1 MPFLLFNTLIKQFFF
16 YLWCLIKFSE
26 SMSQIKLINIVGARP
41 QIIKASAISRAIR
54 NYYSNQIT
62 EIIVHTGQHYD
73 KEMSEVFFDELE
85 IHKPH
90 YNLGVGSAGHG
101 KQTSLMI
108 TGIEEILVKEKPD
121 CVLLYGDTNSTL
133 AGALAAAKLHFPV
146 IHIEAGLRSFNK
158 TMPEELN
165 RIMSDHSS
173 TLLFAPTNAAFKNLM
188 NEGFKPENSPPYT
201 ISNPKIYL
209 TGDIMYDNTLFFA
222 GLAEKK
228 KKGFLEKL
236 SLKRDNYVLVT
247 IHRDTNTDDID
258 RLREILIALK
268 SLAEENDIVLV
279 MPFHPRTI
287 VSLKNRLEKLYDEL
301 IHCSYLKIIPPVSF
315 LEMILLEK
323 SCRMIVTDSGGVQ
336 KESHFFKKPC
346 IILRNET
353 EWIELVN
360 NGTSK
365 LVGADQVLIRHE
377 FLSFMNSHSVLEYP
391 GFYGDGK
398 AAEFIL
404 SEILLMFEKEQHL

>member
-1 MPFLLFNTLIKQFFF
+1 
-16 YLWCLIKFSE
+16 
-26 SMSQIKLINIVGARP
+26 MSQIKLINIVGARP

-54 NYYSNQIT
+54 KHFAENIS

-73 KEMSEVFFDELE
+73 KEMSDVFFDELE

-90 YNLGVGSAGHG
+90 YNLGVGSAHHG

-108 TGIEEILVKEKPD
+108 TGIEEVLLKEKPD
-121 CVLLYGDTNSTL
+121 CVILYGDTNSTL
-133 AGALAAAKLHFPV
+133 AGALAASKLHFPV

-173 TLLFAPTNAAFKNLM
+173 TLLFAPTNTAFKNLI
-188 NEGFKPENSPPYT
+188 NEGFRPENSPPYT
-201 ISNPKIYL
+201 IDNPKIYL

-228 KKGFLEKL
+228 KADFLEKMSL
-236 SLKRDNYVLVT
+236 SRNNYVLVT
-247 IHRDTNTDDID
+247 IHRDTNTDDIV
-258 RLREILIALK
+258 RLNEILVTLK
-268 SLAEENDIVLV
+268 ALAEEKDIVLV
-279 MPFHPRTI
+279 MPLHPRTI
-287 VSLKNRLEKLYDEL
+287 VSLKTRLNALFED
-301 IHCSYLKIIPPVSF
+301 ISHCPHIKIIPPVSY

-323 SCRMIVTDSGGVQ
+323 NCRIIVTDSGGVQ
-336 KESHFFKKPC
+336 KESHFFRKLC
-346 IILRNET
+346 LVLRNET

-365 LVGADQVLIRHE
+365 LVGADPDRIRHE
-377 FLSFMNSHSVLEYP
+377 FLYFMDAPAGLEYP
-391 GFYGDGK
+391 GFYGNGK
-398 AAEFIL
+398 TAEFIL
-404 SEILLMFEKEQHL
+404 NEILLMFEKE